1 MVRMPSKDQC
11 YLEKEPGVNGMF
23 CATSEEVFWISQR
36 ALEINACGSPLC
48 RSLLLN
54 EWRFLRVFFF
64 LTDRCPYPT
73 IILSNHNRNDLRTRK
88 RSKIRGKKGRREI
101 DVSEIIEQ
109 KVKNKN
115 SLGNHTFVRNEW
127 SVME

>member
-1 MVRMPSKDQC
+1 M
-11 YLEKEPGVNGMF
+11 
-23 CATSEEVFWISQR
+23 
-36 ALEINACGSPLC
+36 
-48 RSLLLN
+48 
-54 EWRFLRVFFF
+54 
-64 LTDRCPYPT
+64 
-73 IILSNHNRNDLRTRK
+73 RTRK